1 MNSKITLK
9 IKEYNINFED
19 TDLNNLT
26 LLIGQNGSGKSL
38 INIFLW
44 FCNFLNFCKYN
55 KEIGEL
61 PKTLVQ
67 EYFSNIITQP
77 ISGIIMLHSNERRLN
92 AYNGYIEIVFE
103 KGIVKHVKYNY
114 IALDSSNF
122 SKPYYLSTTTRLFD
136 EHEKYLKLKTVL
148 DEKQLLECFKIYD
161 ISFMETVH
169 LICKAGLSLEKINEF
184 FTNFKNFQRIY
195 LNESGRNYY
204 VDYENE
210 KNEILSTKA
219 ASLSNGEQS
228 MLMMNLINLQVIN

>member
-19 TDLNNLT
+19 MDLNNLT
-26 LLIGQNGSGKSL
+26 LLTGQNGLGKSL

-67 EYFSNIITQP
+67 EYFSNIITQL

-103 KGIVKHVKYNY
+103 KGIVKHVKY
-114 IALDSSNF
+114 IHIDLDSSNF

-136 EHEKYLKLKTVL
+136 EHEKYLRLKTVL
-148 DEKQLLECFKIYD
+148 DEKQLLEYFKIYD
-161 ISFMETVH
+161 IAFMEAVH
-169 LICKAGLSLEKINEF
+169 LICKTGLNLEKINEY
-184 FTNFKNFQRIY
+184 FTNFKKFQRIY
-195 LNESGRNYY
+195 LNESSTKYY
-204 VDYENE
+204 VDYENV
-210 KNEILSTKA
+210 KNEVVSTKA
-219 ASLSNGEQS
+219 VFLSNGEQA
-228 MLMMNLINLQVIN
+228 MLMMNIINLQVIN